1 MMEIR
6 GILISGCELY
16 FDESSPALVRWKRC
30 LCHNLRLPAPALR
43 LRNANTAWQRCAGND
58 SPLADEHNFPD
69 MIAALRRTVFDLL
82 SPRLTWTL
90 LKAVTLSALA
100 YGAVWSVAWWLI
112 VHSHW
117 ANSAWLNHSLHV
129 LGGLGVMVL
138 SLILFPS
145 VFGVVQALFL
155 DGVADRI
162 ESQHYP
168 ELGPARGAAVWDGMV
183 VALNVLA
190 LMVVVN
196 LVMLPVYIVG
206 SLFFGAGMV
215 LFYAVNGW
223 LCGREYFVQVA
234 LRRMPRAETKGWL
247 RANRGTLW
255 LAGIAI
261 TLLGTVP
268 LLNLA
273 APVVG
278 CVFMVHVA
286 RTMRPPTS

>member
-1 MMEIR
+1 MQ
-6 GILISGCELY
+6 
-16 FDESSPALVRWKRC
+16 ES
-30 LCHNLRLPAPALR
+30 
-43 LRNANTAWQRCAGND
+43 TWQRKATTD
-58 SPLADEHNFPD
+58 APR
-69 MIAALRRTVFDLL
+69 MIAALRRTLADLL

-90 LKAVTLSALA
+90 IKAVLLSALA
-100 YGAVWSVAWWLI
+100 YATVWGAAWWLI
-112 VHSHW
+112 MRSQW
-117 ANSAWLNHSLHV
+117 ANTEWLNQSLHV

-145 VFGVVQALFL
+145 AFGVVQALFI

-162 ESQHYP
+162 ESKHYP
-168 ELGPARGAAVWDGMV
+168 ELGAARGAAVWDGMI

-196 LVMLPVYIVG
+196 LVMLPVYILG
-206 SLFFGAGMV
+206 SIFLGAGMI
-215 LFYAVNGW
+215 LFYAANGW

-234 LRRMPRAETKGWL
+234 LRRMTRAETKLWT
-247 RANRGTLW
+247 RANRSTLW

-278 CVFMVHVA
+278 CVFMVHIA
-286 RTMRPPTS
+286 RTLRPPTAA